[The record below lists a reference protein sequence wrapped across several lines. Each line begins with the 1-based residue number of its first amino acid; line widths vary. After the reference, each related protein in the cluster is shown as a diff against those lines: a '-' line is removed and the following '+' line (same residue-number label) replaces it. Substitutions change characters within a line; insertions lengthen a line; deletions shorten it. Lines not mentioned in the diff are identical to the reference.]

1 MGTAAE
7 GPTGQRGPQL
17 VHVWTQFQQL
27 DLSFFKTFSITEKF
41 RWQFRAESFNFANHT
56 NLNNPDTCVD
66 CPGRAGKILAAF
78 PGYSPRLWQ
87 FALRLDF

>member
-1 MGTAAE
+1 MF
-7 GPTGQRGPQL
+7 GP
-17 VHVWTQFQQL
+17 QFQQL
-27 DLSFFKTFSITEKF
+27 DVSFFKTFNVTEKF
-41 RWQFRAESFNFANHT
+41 RLQLRAESFNFANHT

-66 CPGRAGKILAAF
+66 CPGRAGKILAVF